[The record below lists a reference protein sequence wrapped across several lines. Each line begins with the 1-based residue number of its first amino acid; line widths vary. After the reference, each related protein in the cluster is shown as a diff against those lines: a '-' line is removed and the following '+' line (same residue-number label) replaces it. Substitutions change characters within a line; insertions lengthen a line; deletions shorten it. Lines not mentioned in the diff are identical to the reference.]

1 MLEEAYKRV
10 MAEAKEAP
18 PGKHYKKGS
27 DRLYSNGHTSD
38 GDPDGGSRLNSDP
51 TYKNPNES
59 QEQEDLSKMHK
70 FGNVQ
75 FQHLGKDRNGAEAFR
90 VYKDG
95 SYVLYATMYG
105 PRKTVTL
112 YADPEA
118 DGQQT
123 AGPEE
128 GKALKEFDKTQVPG
142 GIEQVA
148 AKLGASENA
157 EDHHAAGIPEPSGP
171 EEAPDSW
178 QLKGGRS
185 PAGDEEGTYPE
196 DWHENKRE
204 FKEGQ
209 YVYGKGGME
218 IISNIDKQGVITT
231 YILDPDEGN
240 TYKPGTEEYEE
251 LDDYDEYV
259 KYDRMSTYRPAYGE
273 Y

>member
-148 AKLGASENA
+148 AMRLSALGASGLSFADRQGRFRHRESFGGA
-157 EDHHAAGIPEPSGP
+157 WPALVLRVLSCSGLSSLEPLP
-171 EEAPDSW
+171 
-178 QLKGGRS
+178 
-185 PAGDEEGTYPE
+185 
-196 DWHENKRE
+196 
-204 FKEGQ
+204 
-209 YVYGKGGME
+209 
-218 IISNIDKQGVITT
+218 
-231 YILDPDEGN
+231 
-240 TYKPGTEEYEE
+240 
-251 LDDYDEYV
+251 
-259 KYDRMSTYRPAYGE
+259 
-273 Y
+273 

>member
-1 MLEEAYKRV
+1 MRAKKNLRMLEEAYKRV

-157 EDHHAAGIPEPSGP
+157 E
-171 EEAPDSW
+171 
-178 QLKGGRS
+178 
-185 PAGDEEGTYPE
+185 EGTYPE
-196 DWHENKRE
+196 DWHESEEENKQVGRT

-209 YVYGKGGME
+209 IVMGKSGME
-218 IISNIDKQGVITT
+218 YISNIDEQGEITT
-231 YILDPDEGN
+231 YILEEGHY
-240 TYKPGTEEYEE
+240 YKPGTEEYEE

-259 KYDRMSTYRPAYGE
+259 KYDRMSTYRPAYGD

>member
-157 EDHHAAGIPEPSGP
+157 EE
-171 EEAPDSW
+171 
-178 QLKGGRS
+178 R
-185 PAGDEEGTYPE
+185 T
-196 DWHENKRE
+196 

-209 YVYGKGGME
+209 VVMGKDGME

-240 TYKPGTEEYEE
+240 TYNPGTKEYKE
-251 LDDYDEYV
+251 LDDYDDYV
-259 KYDRMSTYRPAYGE
+259 KYDRMSTFREPF
-273 Y
+273 

>member
-10 MAEAKEAP
+10 MVEAKEAP

-157 EDHHAAGIPEPSGP
+157 E
-171 EEAPDSW
+171 
-178 QLKGGRS
+178 
-185 PAGDEEGTYPE
+185 EGTYPE
-196 DWHENKRE
+196 DWHESEKENKEVGRT

-209 YVYGKGGME
+209 VVMGKDGME

-240 TYKPGTEEYEE
+240 TYNPGTEEYKE
-251 LDDYDEYV
+251 LDDYDDYV
-259 KYDRMSTYRPAYGE
+259 TYDRMSTFREPF
-273 Y
+273 

>member
-1 MLEEAYKRV
+1 
-10 MAEAKEAP
+10 
-18 PGKHYKKGS
+18 
-27 DRLYSNGHTSD
+27 
-38 GDPDGGSRLNSDP
+38 
-51 TYKNPNES
+51 
-59 QEQEDLSKMHK
+59 
-70 FGNVQ
+70 
-75 FQHLGKDRNGAEAFR
+75 
-90 VYKDG
+90 
-95 SYVLYATMYG
+95 MYG

-128 GKALKEFDKTQVPG
+128 SKALKEFDKTQVPG

-185 PAGDEEGTYPE
+185 PAGDEE
-196 DWHENKRE
+196 NKRE

-209 YVYGKGGME
+209 IVMGKSGME
-218 IISNIDKQGVITT
+218 YISNIDEQGEITT
-231 YILDPDEGN
+231 YILEEGHY
-240 TYKPGTEEYEE
+240 YKPGTEEYEE

-259 KYDRMSTYRPAYGE
+259 KYDRMSTYRPAYGD

>member
-1 MLEEAYKRV
+1 MRAKKEMQMLEEAYREILEEQSESK
-10 MAEAKEAP
+10 AP
-18 PGKHYKKGS
+18 KGKSFDSQNNYKPS
-27 DRLYSNGHTSD
+27 DVDAASD
-38 GDPDGGSRLNSDP
+38 GSGGRYRKIRINKAGRSKETHGGRGVQDEEHS
-51 TYKNPNES
+51 E
-59 QEQEDLSKMHK
+59 EQEDLSKMYK

-148 AKLGASENA
+148 AKLGAS
-157 EDHHAAGIPEPSGP
+157 
-171 EEAPDSW
+171 
-178 QLKGGRS
+178 K
-185 PAGDEEGTYPE
+185 
-196 DWHENKRE
+196 
-204 FKEGQ
+204 
-209 YVYGKGGME
+209 
-218 IISNIDKQGVITT
+218 
-231 YILDPDEGN
+231 
-240 TYKPGTEEYEE
+240 
-251 LDDYDEYV
+251 
-259 KYDRMSTYRPAYGE
+259 
-273 Y
+273 